1 MVGFVYFSSYL
12 CISFQLSCFILL
24 PTWQPRRCPAWLP
37 PLGPRCCQPAHLAGK
52 ILHSKGRFPEKQ
64 EYLQCPKMSMFSIL
78 NCMLG
83 CKAPFLKSP
92 FVVPALK
99 CCLNQCLR
107 CFKKGDQLAL
117 WGWEGRGNS
126 DNSYFSG
133 TLPVGTSAWANLAR
147 HFYLGASIHIGQ
159 SSKNRY
165 FWSQT
170 KIVG

>member
-1 MVGFVYFSSYL
+1 
-12 CISFQLSCFILL
+12 
-24 PTWQPRRCPAWLP
+24 
-37 PLGPRCCQPAHLAGK
+37 
-52 ILHSKGRFPEKQ
+52 
-64 EYLQCPKMSMFSIL
+64 
-78 NCMLG
+78 MLG

-92 FVVPALK
+92 FVVPTLK
-99 CCLNQCLR
+99 CCFNQCLR

-165 FWSQT
+165 FWSRP
-170 KIVG
+170 KIVGQRGETDGQLQQSASHQRHSCAATTSSHRPHLVSQTSG